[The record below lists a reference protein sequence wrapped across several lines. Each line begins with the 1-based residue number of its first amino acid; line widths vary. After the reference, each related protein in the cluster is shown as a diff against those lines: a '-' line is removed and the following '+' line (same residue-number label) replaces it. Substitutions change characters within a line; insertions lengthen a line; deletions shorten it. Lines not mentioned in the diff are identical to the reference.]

1 MLTIIKEMN
10 LARAKNPTYG
20 SVQLF
25 LERLLVDVAA
35 ANYRYFLNDHLSKA
49 RQVGLRDPQKSCH
62 SPLLENEAQIS
73 GLFSAALSGFCPVFR
88 PEFPLAGEV
97 DFMVTHGEREIAL
110 ENKQVNVESISS
122 GAQVAALAR
131 RWTKVVEQS
140 QRRLALMKQDKVRFR
155 HPASVGLLMVRVSQK
170 VRTTGKATPEER
182 AEKALKAGLEDLHE
196 GALTLGREVKQF
208 AHAHFV
214 AKYEFP
220 REMQIMT
227 GWKSEK
233 KSGGDR
239 VFPGVVF
246 LAHVGSA
253 S

>member
-10 LARAKNPTYG
+10 LASARNPVYG
-20 SVQLF
+20 SVQHF

-49 RQVGLRDPQKSCH
+49 RQAGLRNPQSACH

-97 DFMVTHGEREIAL
+97 DFMVTYGEREIAL
-110 ENKQVNVESISS
+110 ENKQVSVESITS
-122 GAQVAALAR
+122 AAEVVALEK
-131 RWTKVVEQS
+131 RWKSVVEQS
-140 QRRLALMKQDKVRFR
+140 QRRLALMREDKVRFR
-155 HPASVGLLMVRVSQK
+155 HPISIGLLMVRVSQK
-170 VRTTGKATPEER
+170 VRVAANVSPEEK
-182 AEKALKAGLEDLHE
+182 AEKALQAGLKDFNE
-196 GALTLGREVKQF
+196 GALTLGGNVKSF
-208 AHAHFV
+208 ARAHFV

-220 REMQIMT
+220 REMQIMS
-227 GWKSEK
+227 GWKRDRR
-233 KSGGDR
+233 SGGDR

-246 LAHVGSA
+246 LAHVCTRV
-253 S
+253 